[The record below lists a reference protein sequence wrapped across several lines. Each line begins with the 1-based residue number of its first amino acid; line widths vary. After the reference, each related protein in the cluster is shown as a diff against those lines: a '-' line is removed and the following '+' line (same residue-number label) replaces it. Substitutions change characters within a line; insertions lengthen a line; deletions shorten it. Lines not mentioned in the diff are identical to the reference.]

1 MRLRDR
7 LSYKQV
13 RYTVSVAFILGLVFS
28 AFQVTHDYKTQDKS
42 IDNAIEAY
50 LDISKAPASRIAY
63 NLDEELAI
71 ELVNGLIESPLILS
85 AIITDS
91 DKQLLAKAGSNEQPE
106 NQSQF
111 TDLFFGTTR
120 TYRQP
125 LSVPYDLEED
135 LGTLSIIADT
145 RPSGQEF
152 LDRSILTL
160 VFGVIRTLLLAL
172 ALQSMFYLM
181 LTKPLL
187 KLTRHVKHVRKG
199 ITHHSLS
206 VSKRHQQDEIGL
218 LTRAFNE
225 FQDDIEKQLYHRSLA
240 ENELRKHTQDLENRI
255 AERTQELQ
263 ENNNALFKANKEL
276 EIARQKALHSA
287 QLRGDQLSSLSHE
300 IRTPLNGIL
309 GMLELTINEELSEKQ
324 YARLDLAHQS
334 GVRLVKLLN
343 NMLDLARLESGKA
356 AIEQS
361 PFDLRE
367 IIEESVVMMS
377 QKTYDK
383 DIPLTCDIDPTM
395 PAKLL
400 GDPTRISQ
408 VINNL
413 LGNAIKFT
421 HKGEI
426 SLSLESKSLDE
437 DNLEVIINI
446 TDTGIGIPREALDA
460 IFTPFTQANNEI
472 YQSYGGSGMGL
483 ALTKELVTAMN
494 GSIQVI
500 SREGHGSTFSIR
512 LPLIKPENANTET
525 IRPLMSHPI
534 VLACK
539 ESTQQ
544 ICYRMLSH
552 WNVPCRIIDQYAPD
566 LDFNYH
572 SGSHKTA
579 SLVIT
584 DQKALAINMARHHP
598 DRKTIF
604 ISFEQPQGMPDNL
617 VWLALPVTQQKLYQK
632 CAAVIG
638 IKDPGKLSAT
648 KMHHKPHWE
657 KSPHTH
663 QGERRKKR
671 ILVVEDNA
679 INRLVTEG
687 MLEQLGHDVEL
698 AHNGQECLTLCAEEK
713 FDLILMDCN
722 MPLMDGY
729 TATKNLRA
737 IPATKKT
744 PIIALTANTLEEY
757 KERCRQSGMNDHI
770 AKPFNKQSLSNII
783 SEWL

>member
-28 AFQVTHDYKTQDKS
+28 AFQVTHDYKTQ
-42 IDNAIEAY
+42 
-50 LDISKAPASRIAY
+50 
-63 NLDEELAI
+63 
-71 ELVNGLIESPLILS
+71 G
-85 AIITDS
+85 
-91 DKQLLAKAGSNEQPE
+91 
-106 NQSQF
+106 QF

-199 ITHHSLS
+199 ITHRSLS

-255 AERTQELQ
+255 AKRTQELQ

-377 QKTYDK
+377 QKTYSK

-437 DNLEVIINI
+437 DSLEVIINI

-460 IFTPFTQANNEI
+460 IFTPFTQANNDI
-472 YQSYGGSGMGL
+472 YQRYGGSGMGL

-500 SREGHGSTFSIR
+500 SREGHGSTFSIK

-525 IRPLMSHPI
+525 VRPLMSHPI
-534 VLACK
+534 ILACK
-539 ESTQQ
+539 ESTLK
-544 ICYRMLSH
+544 R
-552 WNVPCRIIDQYAPD
+552 
-566 LDFNYH
+566 
-572 SGSHKTA
+572 
-579 SLVIT
+579 
-584 DQKALAINMARHHP
+584 
-598 DRKTIF
+598 
-604 ISFEQPQGMPDNL
+604 NL
-617 VWLALPVTQQKLYQK
+617 T
-632 CAAVIG
+632 
-638 IKDPGKLSAT
+638 
-648 KMHHKPHWE
+648 
-657 KSPHTH
+657 
-663 QGERRKKR
+663 
-671 ILVVEDNA
+671 
-679 INRLVTEG
+679 
-687 MLEQLGHDVEL
+687 
-698 AHNGQECLTLCAEEK
+698 
-713 FDLILMDCN
+713 
-722 MPLMDGY
+722 
-729 TATKNLRA
+729 
-737 IPATKKT
+737 
-744 PIIALTANTLEEY
+744 
-757 KERCRQSGMNDHI
+757 
-770 AKPFNKQSLSNII
+770 
-783 SEWL
+783 